1 MTEMSLLFRQMMRT
15 LRDARRAVQAEMDL
29 HAGSGSASADAAPL
43 VHLQNSAEEFGDQ
56 AASLASVMRDR
67 QAEKTLVTEAQE
79 LASYFQ
85 ETERQILALLGRA
98 EAEKSQP

>member
-15 LRDARRAVQAEMDL
+15 LREARRAVQAEMDL
-29 HAGSGSASADAAPL
+29 HASAVPPDPASL
-43 VHLQNSAEEFGDQ
+43 MHLQKSAEEFGDQ

-67 QAEKTLVTEAQE
+67 QAESALVIEAQE

-85 ETERQILALLGRA
+85 ETERQILALLGQA